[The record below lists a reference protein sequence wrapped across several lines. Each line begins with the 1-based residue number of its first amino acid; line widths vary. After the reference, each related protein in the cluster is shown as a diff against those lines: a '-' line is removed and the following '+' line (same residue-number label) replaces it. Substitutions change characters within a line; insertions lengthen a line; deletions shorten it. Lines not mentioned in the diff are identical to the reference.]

1 MIKKI
6 AIITDVHGNLE
17 ALTSVLEDI
26 KKNNFDEIICL
37 GDSIDI
43 GPNSKECIDLLIE
56 NNVKSVLGNHE
67 IYLLRGTNF
76 ESSIVGEEKEH
87 YDWVKESLTEKEINY
102 IKNCPL
108 YLLLILTIKVA
119 NLIRNIYYVIICLKM
134 KKQFILLNQTI

>member
-1 MIKKI
+1 MNKKI

-43 GPNSKECIDLLIE
+43 GPNSKECIELLIE

-67 IYLLRGTNF
+67 IYLFLLQLHKILRSQYECLSN
-76 ESSIVGEEKEH
+76 H
-87 YDWVKESLTEKEINY
+87 QY
-102 IKNCPL
+102 PHL
-108 YLLLILTIKVA
+108 YRIQNGLCDYFSFV
-119 NLIRNIYYVIICLKM
+119 NS
-134 KKQFILLNQTI
+134 